1 MKNWA
6 VTYQE
11 IHLIVTPIVM
21 KKEAYEHRLRFF
33 LARQPTGEGIF
44 ANIVHAYNKTL
55 KISIDFTI

>member
-1 MKNWA
+1 
-6 VTYQE
+6 
-11 IHLIVTPIVM
+11 M

-44 ANIVHAYNKTL
+44 ANIVHGYNKTL